1 MRHSPYR
8 GSFGIRAKPVGAER
22 ATLSSWLQN
31 AGKAG
36 MSAVEIDQR
45 VESCGHLFSTSWRV
59 LIQQIVMA
67 RPCGDRWYWGAEN
80 LPDQSSTQVEDCS
93 VHGAEITGR
102 HRV

>member
-1 MRHSPYR
+1 MFKRYR
-8 GSFGIRAKPVGAER
+8 GNFRTPNVTNSDRS
-22 ATLSSWLQN
+22 TLVLWLQN

-93 VHGAEITGR
+93 VHGAEIAGG